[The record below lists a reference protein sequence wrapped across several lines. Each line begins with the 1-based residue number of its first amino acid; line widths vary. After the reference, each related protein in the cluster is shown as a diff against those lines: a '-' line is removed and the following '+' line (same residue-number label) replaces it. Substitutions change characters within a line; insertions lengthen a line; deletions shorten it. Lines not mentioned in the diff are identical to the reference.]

1 MLEKRSATLN
11 RMRQTP
17 RPKSKPL
24 LLLVAAGQYL
34 LILACLAWL
43 PHSPLAIPA
52 LVAGLVYPILAALGW
67 SVLGARGSLAKVAIL
82 AGVPALFALTAG
94 SLLAGL
100 ISGQDLLIN
109 GVIFFVCWL
118 FLILMPLLEYAQ
130 VRAQRPS
137 SRLLLVAD
145 EEEEEA
151 LNLYLAREHTSYRI
165 AEVIRPD
172 REELLAPLAHGY
184 GAGNLEIV
192 ISRTGVANQE
202 MFGQVL
208 GLRWYGFR
216 TRTLANFYEEEMH
229 RIVLSEF
236 DPIWLLDPI
245 SERDSRFYPLVKR
258 LAETAFSAILL
269 ILSVPLW
276 PIIFLG
282 IKLSSPGPVFFRQE
296 RVGLDGKLFT
306 LLKFRTMYIA
316 EESDNRWAGGDVQR
330 VFPFGRFLRRNHLD
344 EIPQLLG
351 VIRGQMSLIGPRPE
365 QPGITDEIASK
376 IPAFRVRSLVRP
388 GVTGWAQVSHGYGG
402 SWEGS
407 KVKLEYDLYYIRHQS
422 LRLDSQIILA
432 TIRRVLHGQDVYQD
446 YPFSDDSLD
455 RSDRESLPSV
465 KE

>member
-1 MLEKRSATLN
+1 MAILSN
-11 RMRQTP
+11 MRQTP

-24 LLLVAAGQYL
+24 LLLVAASQYL
-34 LILACLAWL
+34 LIVACLAWL
-43 PHSPLAIPA
+43 PHSSLAIPPLATA
-52 LVAGLVYPILAALGW
+52 LIYPIIAALGW
-67 SVLGARGSLAKVAIL
+67 SIIGARGSLMKVAIL
-82 AGVPALFALTAG
+82 AGAPALFALAVG
-94 SLLAGL
+94 SLVAGL
-100 ISGQDLLIN
+100 TSGQDLLIN
-109 GVIFFVCWL
+109 GAIFLICWL
-118 FLILMPLLEYAQ
+118 SLVLMPLLERAQ
-130 VRAQRPS
+130 VKAQRPS
-137 SRLLLVAD
+137 SRLLLIAD

-151 LNLYLAREHTSYRI
+151 LVRYLSREHTPYRI
-165 AEVIRPD
+165 DKVIRPD
-172 REELLAPLAHGY
+172 QEELLAPLAHGY
-184 GAGNLEIV
+184 GSGSLEVVVSRAGI
-192 ISRTGVANQE
+192 ANQE

-216 TRTLANFYEEEMH
+216 ARTLADFYEEEMH

-245 SERDSRFYPLVKR
+245 RERDSRLYPFVKR
-258 LAETAFSAILL
+258 LAETVFSAALL
-269 ILSVPLW
+269 ILSAPLW

-296 RVGLDGKLFT
+296 RVGLNGKLFA

-316 EESDNRWAGGDVQR
+316 EESDNRWAGGDSQR

-365 QPGITDEIASK
+365 QPGITDEIASRM
-376 IPAFRVRSLVRP
+376 PAFRVRSLVRP

-432 TIRRVLHGQDVYQD
+432 TIRRVLHGQDAYHD
-446 YPFSDDSLD
+446 DAPSDMLP
-455 RSDRESLPSV
+455 ESESAKAV
-465 KE
+465 DAT